1 MKKNNKSYNNK
12 KISIEKYEILELVGI
27 GGMSYVYKARDLKT
41 NKIVAIK
48 VLKDE
53 LATDEEFINKFR
65 VEAIAGE
72 KIKHPNVVNVFDVVD
87 DKRYHYIVMEY
98 IDGITLDKYIKR
110 NGKLSNE
117 ETINIA
123 IQIAD
128 GLKVAHSKGII
139 HRDIKPQNIVITNAG
154 IPKITDFG
162 IARAISST
170 TRNISIIGTVHYI
183 SPEQARNE
191 NVDFRSD
198 LYSLG
203 CTMYQMITGVVP
215 FSGDSPV
222 AIILSHI
229 RENIKLPSIDN
240 SNIYKSLEKIILK
253 STKMLPS
260 DRYQN
265 AEELILDLK
274 KALVDREGKFIVD
287 DVYNDN
293 NEQTVIISDKDMKI
307 IKEVSRNYVNIDK
320 KRLNEKNHV
329 LRNKS
334 LNIIFL
340 SIIIVL
346 ILSFSFIIITSN
358 RNANN
363 ELNSNSIVFSRL
375 KNSLPGVDIEIA
387 RNLSRDYGIMLNVVD
402 SVYSDVYDNNQIIEI
417 LNDELNYGDEVD
429 VVISKG
435 SEILDFSN
443 VEKLNNTRL
452 IDMVS
457 LLEDRNLQY
466 SVVEVYD
473 NSVEIGKIIGV
484 NKKNSAERGDLIF
497 TISKGI
503 SDEIVIMPDLYNLTL
518 DAAKE
523 SLLSIGLEIGN
534 IRYSK
539 NLVVEVGRVIYQSVE
554 KNLNIE
560 KGKIIDL
567 IISNGNKGEDII
579 SSIKSKWVSQ
589 ISTSYIL
596 TRGKTPL
603 TDRDTDDT
611 MVIAIRLEQDTGNGI
626 KYFELSQPTEYRI
639 GTTISIVYTNIEGEP
654 NVDTGNVQVVDV
666 VNDEVLA
673 SYKINFKEK

>member
-307 IKEVSRNYVNIDK
+307 IKEVSRNYVNIGK
-320 KRLNEKNHV
+320 KRLNEKNYV

-334 LNIIFL
+334 LNIVFL

-387 RNLSRDYGIMLNVVD
+387 RNLSRDYGIILNVVD

-443 VEKLNNTRL
+443 VEKLNNTRF

-603 TDRDTDDT
+603 ADKDINDT
-611 MVIAIRLEQDTGNGI
+611 MIIAIRLEQDTGNGI

-639 GTTISIVYTNIEGEP
+639 GTTISVVYTNIEGEP

>member
-1 MKKNNKSYNNK
+1 M
-12 KISIEKYEILELVGI
+12 
-27 GGMSYVYKARDLKT
+27 
-41 NKIVAIK
+41 
-48 VLKDE
+48 
-53 LATDEEFINKFR
+53 
-65 VEAIAGE
+65 
-72 KIKHPNVVNVFDVVD
+72 
-87 DKRYHYIVMEY
+87 
-98 IDGITLDKYIKR
+98 
-110 NGKLSNE
+110 
-117 ETINIA
+117 
-123 IQIAD
+123 
-128 GLKVAHSKGII
+128 
-139 HRDIKPQNIVITNAG
+139 
-154 IPKITDFG
+154 
-162 IARAISST
+162 
-170 TRNISIIGTVHYI
+170 
-183 SPEQARNE
+183 
-191 NVDFRSD
+191 
-198 LYSLG
+198 
-203 CTMYQMITGVVP
+203 
-215 FSGDSPV
+215 
-222 AIILSHI
+222 
-229 RENIKLPSIDN
+229 
-240 SNIYKSLEKIILK
+240 
-253 STKMLPS
+253 
-260 DRYQN
+260 
-265 AEELILDLK
+265 
-274 KALVDREGKFIVD
+274 
-287 DVYNDN
+287 
-293 NEQTVIISDKDMKI
+293 
-307 IKEVSRNYVNIDK
+307 
-320 KRLNEKNHV
+320 
-329 LRNKS
+329 
-334 LNIIFL
+334 
-340 SIIIVL
+340 
-346 ILSFSFIIITSN
+346 SFSFIIITSN

-567 IISNGNKGEDII
+567 IISNGNKGEDIV

-673 SYKINFKEK
+673 SYKINFKTNY